1 MKIKVCYFA
10 NLRETLGRSEDTLQ
24 SEREYLTAT
33 EVWTEATGQK
43 SLPDKVLIALNHE
56 YVDAETKIR
65 EGDEIAFFPPVT
77 GG

>member
-10 NLRETLGRSEDTLQ
+10 SLRETLGRSEDTLQ

-33 EVWTEATGQK
+33 EVWTEATGQQ
-43 SLPDKVLIALNHE
+43 SLPDKILIALNHE
-56 YVDAETKIR
+56 YVGAETKIR